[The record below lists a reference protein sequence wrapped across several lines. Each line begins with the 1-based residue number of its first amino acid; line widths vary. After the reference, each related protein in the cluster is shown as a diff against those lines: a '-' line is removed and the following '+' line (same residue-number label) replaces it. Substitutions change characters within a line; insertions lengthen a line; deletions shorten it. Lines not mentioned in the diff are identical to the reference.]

1 MERLLLQQSA
11 AYIQFINSLRS
22 KDTKIHYTNWLNDFL
37 KYLNISCDRILD
49 FDSNQLQQKI
59 INYVIDMRDTR
70 NLSPSSIRS
79 HISAIQTFL
88 VINDFEGINWTKVKK
103 FVGEFYKVADDRP
116 YTRDEIKQLAD
127 AAHSLRDKAIILLL
141 SSSGLRVGGLVRLQ
155 LKHLIPNDKY
165 GIYQIDVYKKSREA
179 YTAFCTPETRVAIDL
194 YLNWRRKLGETVT
207 PESPLFRVEFDT
219 RFGASAPA
227 KQIDRALVCR
237 MLKMLRY
244 ETGIVKIQHLTES
257 VKRGKPRS
265 HIKTLHGMR
274 KYLSTCLETEGV
286 NAVYVDLLLGHNLGL
301 KSVYS
306 KPTPTQL
313 LEGNGDKVLGY
324 IHGIDALT
332 INEENRLMV
341 KVKSLTERQDE
352 MMLIKVKHEEEMKTL
367 RKEMENKF
375 QQIFAKIDINALK

>member
-116 YTRDEIKQLAD
+116 YTRDEIKQLVD

-375 QQIFAKIDINALK
+375 QEIFAKIDINALK

>member
-70 NLSPSSIRS
+70 KLSPSSIRS